1 MAILFCIVV
10 VAVLAADLVMVLACL
25 LVGSKSDAKMMD
37 MSISHHHQDD
47 QQFKEE

>member
-1 MAILFCIVV
+1 MAIVFFVVV

-25 LVGSKSDAKMMD
+25 LVGSKSDAKMRD
-37 MSISHHHQDD
+37 MSIPHHQDG